1 MMKRILTIILLMT
14 LMVFGTSAAIAADYP
29 TKPIQFLIP
38 FGAGGSA
45 DLMGRALAT
54 AAEKLLGQPMVAI
67 NRPGAGGGLMY
78 TALHQA
84 APDGYTLGWNSLSV
98 NTSSNIGNV
107 KFKSDDFA
115 YIARVGFDSM
125 VIAVKNDAPWKT
137 FAEFKDY
144 AMKNPGVKIAN
155 AGTGSGTHMVA
166 VMIEKAVG
174 FKAIH
179 APLGA
184 GRRIASLLGGE
195 VQAVCVP
202 YAEVIGQVKAGQA
215 RILVVTTPERDPS
228 APEVPTLKEM
238 GYNVSMDLFRGVSA
252 PMGTPAPII
261 EKLEGV
267 FKKAIEDPAFVNICK
282 QNGVI
287 ISFMGAKAFT
297 DYVKV
302 QDKAV
307 AEVMLAA
314 GLKKK
319 K

>member
-1 MMKRILTIILLMT
+1 MMKKMLMVILLVAA
-14 LMVFGTSAAIAADYP
+14 MVFGANAAIAADYP
-29 TKPIQFLIP
+29 TKPIQLLIP

-54 AAEKLLGQPMVAI
+54 AAEKHLGQPIVAI
-67 NRPGAGGGLMY
+67 NKPGAGGALMY

-98 NTSSNIGNV
+98 ATTSNIGNV
-107 KFKSDDFA
+107 KFKSGDFA
-115 YIARVGFDSM
+115 YIARIGFDSM
-125 VIAVKNDAPWKT
+125 VIAVKKDAPWKNFT
-137 FAEFKDY
+137 EFKDY
-144 AMKNPGVKIAN
+144 AMKNPGTKIGN

-166 VMIEKAVG
+166 VMMEKAMG
-174 FKAIH
+174 IKAIH
-179 APLGA
+179 VPLGA
-184 GRRIASLLGGE
+184 ERRIASLLGGQ

-202 YAEVIGQVKAGQA
+202 FAEVIPQVKAGQA

-228 APEVPTLKEM
+228 APDVPTMKEM

-261 EKLEGV
+261 AKLQEA
-267 FKKAIEDPAFVNICK
+267 FKKATEDPTFVSICK

-287 ISFMGAKAFT
+287 ISFMPAKQFLE
-297 DYVKV
+297 YVLV

-307 AEVMLAA
+307 AEVMTAA
-314 GLKKK
+314 GLKK
-319 K
+319 